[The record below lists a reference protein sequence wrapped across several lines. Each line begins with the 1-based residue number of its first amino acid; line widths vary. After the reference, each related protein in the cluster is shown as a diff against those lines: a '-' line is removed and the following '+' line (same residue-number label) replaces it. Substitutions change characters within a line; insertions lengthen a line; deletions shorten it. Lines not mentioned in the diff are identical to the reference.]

1 MLSSPTLASSQYF
14 SSDMSRFLCAWV
26 DGESGFDRSLVRLQ
40 NFDVQSIRQF
50 EPVRP
55 GGQRLGA
62 EGGGAFEDAVIV
74 VHHDAEMGEPCF
86 GTFEAGVGDQL
97 HTAQHPDLPAN
108 MRLGRLFSADTK
120 AEHFG
125 EEAHM
130 PVNVFH
136 LDSDVFDIGARE
148 THRFQA
154 LPGYSV
160 RANSMPL
167 TQATMVELTGVGMP

>member
-1 MLSSPTLASSQYF
+1 
-14 SSDMSRFLCAWV
+14 
-26 DGESGFDRSLVRLQ
+26 
-40 NFDVQSIRQF
+40 
-50 EPVRP
+50 
-55 GGQRLGA
+55 
-62 EGGGAFEDAVIV
+62 
-74 VHHDAEMGEPCF
+74 MGEPCLRA
-86 GTFEAGVGDQL
+86 FEAGVGDQL

-108 MRLGRLFSADTK
+108 MRLGSSFSADTK

-125 EEAHM
+125 KEAHI

-136 LDSDVFDIGARE
+136 LDSDVFNIGARE

-167 TQATMVELTGVGMP
+167 TQATMVELTGVGIPTLAPQRMTEPWMKSTSVAPPACRLCSIEVLNSAGSPADAIFHATRGSVIEIATPAALATAIPSATAANAASSSTGRA